1 MAKKQ
6 VRKKKGTKVKVTPEK
21 VTKVKVTPA
30 GLGDVV
36 ENVLESKPIKP
47 LTKVIKK
54 AIFKDKDDCGC
65 EERKQ
70 KLNKMFPIRRKAVR
84 CFTEDLYN
92 RYSKYVNSRTLK
104 LWNDKEID
112 LLIESYAYIFATQ
125 YRKIDLCKN
134 CQGSGKLLLKMS
146 NELDKVHQSYES

>member
-6 VRKKKGTKVKVTPEK
+6 VKKKKA
-21 VTKVKVTPA
+21 TKVKVTPA

-47 LTKVIKK
+47 LTKAIKK
-54 AIFKDKDDCGC
+54 AIFKDNDDCGC

-70 KLNKMFPIRRKAVR
+70 KLNKLFPIRRKPVR
-84 CFTEDLYN
+84 CFTEDLYK
-92 RYSKYVNSRTLK
+92 RYSNYIKNRTLK

-146 NELDKVHQSYES
+146 NELDKVYQSYEA